1 MNRTAAFVGSD
12 RDGAR
17 APRWRGQVRPHTSRR
32 LNVPSSPSADSP
44 DGYLGP
50 LVALARA
57 QAQEETGR
65 GKRGTSSGG
74 QGHGLDRRLLA
85 HVPFQTPVLV
95 TSRSPGFNGMKK
107 SRIGSE
113 KTIRPTREQQIL
125 DCECATCE
133 LSASGKAGGGRQHAD
148 AGALQQASKIE
159 RLTAYR
165 PAGRGARLSRIE
177 NARPSCRKY
186 GARAS
191 SPWKAT
197 NRAFPGCI

>member
-1 MNRTAAFVGSD
+1 MRLDSAG
-12 RDGAR
+12 R
-17 APRWRGQVRPHTSRR
+17 VRPHASRR
-32 LNVPSSPSADSP
+32 LNVPGSPSVGSP
-44 DGYLGP
+44 DGYLKP

-65 GKRGTSSGG
+65 GKRGTGSGG

-95 TSRSPGFNGMKK
+95 TFRSPGFNDMKT

-113 KTIRPTREQQIL
+113 KTMRPTRVQQIL

-159 RLTAYR
+159 HFTAYR
-165 PAGRGARLSRIE
+165 PAGREARLSRIE
-177 NARPSCRKY
+177 SARPSCHRY

-197 NRAFPGCI
+197 NRASPGCI